1 MSIEK
6 YKDILGSPRNFL
18 EEEIEE
24 DIRAGKV
31 PSDIYTRFPPE
42 PNGFL
47 HLGHSKAIC
56 INFGIAQKYG
66 GKTNLRFDDTNPT
79 TEETRYVEAIKK
91 DIKWLG
97 FDWEGEARFASDYFD
112 ELYEF
117 AIKLIKDG
125 KAYVDDSTPEEIAE
139 QKGIPTEPGT
149 PSPYRDR
156 SIEEN
161 LELFTGMKEGVF
173 ADGSKVLRAKVDMSS
188 PNMHMRDPVLYRI
201 KREAHHRTG
210 EAWIIYPMYDF
221 THGQSDS
228 IEEITHSLC
237 SLEFRHHRPL
247 YNWFIENLA
256 IYPSRQIE
264 FARMNVEYMITSKRK
279 LMKLVDEGLVE
290 GWDDPRMS
298 TLSGMRRRGYP
309 PEAIREFCDK
319 VGVAKRDN
327 LVELSLLES
336 CVRDALNKTSRR
348 VMAVLD
354 PLKVTITNYEK
365 AGELLPLA
373 NNPEDEE
380 AGSREV
386 TFSKHIYIE
395 RDDFMLDPPKK
406 YFRMGIDRN
415 VRLKGAYIL
424 HCQDVVRGDDGE
436 IEEVLCTYY
445 PDSKSGSDTSGVKAK
460 GTLHWVDQTS
470 AVDVQVRLYDRLF
483 TDPKPDGHEDKD
495 FLDFYNRESLITVHA
510 KAEASLKD
518 AKGGDQY
525 QFMRKGY
532 FVADQSTSPAQ
543 PVFNRT
549 VSLKDSWSKKMQNKK

>member
-1 MSIEK
+1 MSTEK
-6 YKDILGSPRNFL
+6 FKDIIGSPRNFL
-18 EEEIEE
+18 EEAIEE
-24 DIRAGKV
+24 DILAGKV
-31 PSDIYTRFPPE
+31 PTDIYTRFPPE

-47 HLGHSKAIC
+47 HVGHSKAIC
-56 INFGIAQKYG
+56 INFGVAEKYG

-79 TEETRYVEAIKK
+79 TEETRYVEAIKR

-97 FDWEGEARFASDYFD
+97 FDWEGEARYASDYFAQ
-112 ELYEF
+112 LYEF
-117 AIKLIKDG
+117 AIKLIKEG
-125 KAYVDDSTPEEIAE
+125 KAYVDDSTPDEIAA
-139 QKGIPTEPGT
+139 QKGTPTEPGT

-161 LELFTGMKEGVF
+161 LELFQGMKEG
-173 ADGSKVLRAKVDMSS
+173 AYPDGSKVLRAKVDMSS

-210 EAWIIYPMYDF
+210 EEWIIYPMYDF

-247 YNWFIENLA
+247 YNWFIENLD

-279 LMKLVDEGLVE
+279 LMKLVDQGLVE
-290 GWDDPRMS
+290 SWDDPRMS

-336 CVRDALNKTSRR
+336 CVRDSLNRTSKR
-348 VMAVLD
+348 VMAVIN
-354 PLKVTITNYEK
+354 PLKVTITNYDKE
-365 AGELLPLA
+365 GELLPLG
-373 NNPEDEE
+373 NNPEDEN

-386 TFSKHIYIE
+386 TFSKNIFIE

-424 HCQDVVRGDDGE
+424 NCHDVVKGQDGE

-445 PDSKSGSDTSGVKAK
+445 PDSKSGSDNSGVKAK
-460 GTLHWVDQTS
+460 GTLHWVDQKS
-470 AVDVQVRLYDRLF
+470 AVDVEVRLYDTLF
-483 TDPKPDGHEDKD
+483 TDAKPDGHEDKD
-495 FLDFYNRESLITVHA
+495 FLEFYNPESLVTVTA
-510 KAEASLKD
+510 KAEASLRN
-518 AKGGDQY
+518 AEGGDQF

-532 FVADQSTSPAQ
+532 FVADQSTSPEQ

-549 VSLKDSWSKKMQNKK
+549 VSLKDSWKKKMQHKK